1 MSALTRHSGR
11 RRSLLFAIGV
21 LCVGVFTMTTT
32 QAADAAS
39 YRYNVINKTSQKNY
53 TGAVFASCKI
63 TSTGGTCTIT
73 TGKTVTRTIGVTLG
87 ASRSEVSL
95 GLNIS
100 SADSV
105 TTTVAC
111 ASPALKA
118 GQVWKARA
126 MGTRYTYKVQKQ
138 EGIRPRIGGG
148 VIWNTIGTSGTLSAF
163 DPSRSAISCG
173 L

>member
-1 MSALTRHSGR
+1 MGA
-11 RRSLLFAIGV
+11 
-21 LCVGVFTMTTT
+21 T
-32 QAADAAS
+32 QAADAAT
-39 YRYNVINKTSQKNY
+39 YRYNVINKTSQSNY
-53 TGAVFASCKI
+53 TGAAFASCKI

-73 TGKTVTRTIGVTLG
+73 TGKTVTRTIGVSLG
-87 ASRSEVSL
+87 ASRSDVSV

-100 SADSV
+100 SAGSV

-126 MGTRYTYKVQKQ
+126 LGTRFTYKVRKQ

-148 VIWNTIGTSGTLSAF
+148 VIWNTVGTSGTLTAF
-163 DPSRSAISCG
+163 NPSRSAISCG